1 MSCNSCNKAKDLLS
15 CISTLTIGTI
25 ANLNTAVYVY
35 IRNNTTGRLYRYE
48 TTSSNAGLVAVLI
61 NTQQWI
67 PEHDHEVWI
76 TLQSATNIEE
86 KINFTISAT
95 SIECANF
102 TLTRVYG
109 SDEAIESG
117 VQTLTLES

>member
-1 MSCNSCNKAKDLLS
+1 MSCSSCNKAKDLLS

-48 TTSSNAGLVAVLI
+48 VTSTGAGLVAVPI

-76 TLQSATNIEE
+76 TLQSATNIDE
-86 KINFTISAT
+86 KVNFTVTGT

-102 TLTRVYG
+102 TLKRVFG
-109 SDEAIESG
+109 SDEALESG